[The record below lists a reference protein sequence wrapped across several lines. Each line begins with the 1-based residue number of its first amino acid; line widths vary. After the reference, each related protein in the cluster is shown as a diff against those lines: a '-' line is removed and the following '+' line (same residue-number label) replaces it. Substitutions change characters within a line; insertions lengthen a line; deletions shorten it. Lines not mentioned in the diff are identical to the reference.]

1 MQYLRRPKG
10 MSVVRA
16 KVGFKEL
23 IGDRVDLEDND
34 ALFFEFPDGEVFDF
48 GDEAY
53 RGLWVRSDGHLTF
66 GEADTARD
74 FERFISGP
82 PPIAPLFTDLDPS
95 GLLPIPVFVVVSI
108 RDVAKASV

>member
-1 MQYLRRPKG
+1 MAEPSGTDSLVLVSKPFDLQRQEMQYLRRPKG

-23 IGDRVDLEDND
+23 IGDRVDLGDND

-53 RGLWVRSDGHLTF
+53 RGLWVHSDGHLTF
-66 GEADTARD
+66 GEADT
-74 FERFISGP
+74 P
-82 PPIAPLFTDLDPS
+82 PRRVTS
-95 GLLPIPVFVVVSI
+95 N
-108 RDVAKASV
+108 AS